1 MRRKIILLAAAV
13 ALFCAAGALLAG
25 KKFPGNDRASGLPRV
40 ILWAWERP
48 EDFRFLTPGEAGVA
62 FLAETIYL
70 REPREKNG
78 KEAERDVRVQPR
90 RQPLRVS
97 PGTVLIAVARIE
109 TLRAQGAGA
118 EQRAGNIST
127 DNSLPYT
134 ESQRWRVA
142 EEIYQLQ
149 NIEGVRAVQ
158 IDFDATQSERAFY
171 AELLRDVRA
180 RLRKEQS
187 LSITALASWCLGD
200 AWLAQLPPG
209 TIDEAVPMLFRMGGE
224 TGEVAR
230 ILRRGEEFTAAAC
243 RSSAGLSTDEAFSRV
258 LLSGKLKKKLPGQPE
273 KRIYLFHPRPWTKTE
288 AEKWIEEA
296 KRWHGK

>member
-1 MRRKIILLAAAV
+1 MRRKIILLAAV
-13 ALFCAAGALLAG
+13 FALFCAAGALLAG
-25 KKFPGNDRASGLPRV
+25 KKFPDDDRAGGLPNV

-48 EDFRFLTPGEAGVA
+48 EDFRYLTPGEAGVA

-78 KEAERDVRVQPR
+78 QEAEHDVRVQPR

-97 PGTVLIAVARIE
+97 PGTALIAVARIE

-118 EQRAGNIST
+118 VQQVGSNSAES
-127 DNSLPYT
+127 SLPYT
-134 ESQRWRVA
+134 EAQRRRVA
-142 EEIYQLQ
+142 EEISQLQ

-180 RLRKEQS
+180 RLRQEQP

-200 AWLAQLPPG
+200 AWLAQLPAG

-230 ILRRGEEFTAAAC
+230 ILGRGEEFTVAAC
-243 RSSAGLSTDEAFSRV
+243 RGSAGLSTDEV
-258 LLSGKLKKKLPGQPE
+258 PGQAE
-273 KRIYLFHPRPWTKTE
+273 KRVYLFHPRPWTKTE
-288 AEKWIEEA
+288 AKKWIEEA
-296 KRWHGK
+296 GQWHER